1 MVFVC
6 QPGAVSNPK
15 QLQLSH
21 SKNVSTPTSPT
32 SPTSPAAPAGGAVV
46 WPDNKGAEKEKS
58 LLTATSEAGKD
69 FFNMK
74 PWVICQLNLAQQSC
88 TGNGHRTQ
96 DSKISQSFKS
106 DRLNLCKHAE
116 KNSCDPSGHGCVASG
131 MSGSRMLGPLGLV
144 GRGVVFLCNRL
155 VLAHPLNV

>member
-15 QLQLSH
+15 QVQLSH

-32 SPTSPAAPAGGAVV
+32 SPTSPAAPAGGAVA
-46 WPDNKGAEKEKS
+46 WPDNKGAEKKG
-58 LLTATSEAGKD
+58 LLTATSEVGKD

-88 TGNGHRTQ
+88 TGNRHRAQ
-96 DSKISQSFKS
+96 DNKISQSFKR

-116 KNSCDPSGHGCVASG
+116 KNSSDPGHGCVASG
-131 MSGSRMLGPLGLV
+131 MSGSRMLGPMGLV
-144 GRGVVFLCNRL
+144 GCGVGFLCNRL
-155 VLAHPLNV
+155 VLARPLDV